1 MIKLESFNLISRH
14 VLLSV
19 TALRPYLFYCTDLW
33 KARFGSCLLPADR
46 TSPVDQPQYQGAG
59 TQEIGP
65 VAGVMTSSTTM
76 TPTILTARTSTA
88 LAPLTTGGGGGD
100 LHSPPVVVRLAAAAA
115 SAVDQLR

>member
-1 MIKLESFNLISRH
+1 M
-14 VLLSV
+14 

-65 VAGVMTSSTTM
+65 VAGVMTSSMTM
-76 TPTILTARTSTA
+76 TPTILTARTLTA
-88 LAPLTTGGGGGD
+88 SAPLTTGGGGGSG
-100 LHSPPVVVRLAAAAA
+100 LHSPPVVVRQAAAAAA